1 MLERDYEGKTYTIL
15 FKFYFYKKLGGI
27 LNQSLSHFL
36 KIVIQQFV
44 VLTTAKYDLTVRND
58 CSWHD
63 MRVNG
68 RSTSRAVDWENGR
81 LPNVE
86 KPTTLS
92 WL

>member
-15 FKFYFYKKLGGI
+15 FKFYFFKKLGGI

-68 RSTSRAVDWENGR
+68 SQLGLDFFSFFSQKE
-81 LPNVE
+81 E
-86 KPTTLS
+86 KEI
-92 WL
+92 